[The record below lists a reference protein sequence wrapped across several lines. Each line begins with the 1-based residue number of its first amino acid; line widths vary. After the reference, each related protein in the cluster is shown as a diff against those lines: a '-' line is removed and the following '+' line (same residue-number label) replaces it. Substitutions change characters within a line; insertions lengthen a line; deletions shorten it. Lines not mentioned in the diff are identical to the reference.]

1 MVHQLTSGSCRLLQN
16 ATPDDVDVF
25 ESKHTLQFLSI
36 KKVGGTPTAS
46 GATPPD
52 RYRIIM
58 SDGIHYMQAM
68 LATQLNSMVQDNL
81 LGKNTIVTIEKLTCN
96 YVQEKRLVIVL
107 ALRVLEQTAD
117 KIGDPS
123 PIEPAEMRAAHSP
136 AINQNQTASTSAAPV
151 PAPTPPSPAKP
162 AQASSALRQQAPTKG
177 DRHGNIYPIEGL
189 SPYQNNWTIKA
200 RVVQKSEIKTWSN
213 PRGEGKLFNVT
224 LMDDSGE
231 IRGTGFNL
239 VVDDLYPKLEEG
251 KVYYISK
258 ARVNLAKKKF
268 SNVNN
273 DYELSFERNTEVEEC
288 HEVTN
293 VPTIK
298 YNFVPLNAL
307 EELNKDAICDVIGVI
322 KEASPVTE
330 ITSSKLQRQIPKRD
344 LTLVDKSGFSVRMTL
359 WGKQAEQYNVTEPSP
374 IIAFKGVKVGD
385 FGGRS
390 LSMFSGSTMQV
401 NPEIDECFA
410 LRGWYDNAGADQTF
424 KAHSISSGA
433 SSAYGFKREDIRSLD
448 EVKQAGY
455 GMPEKPEMFSARAT
469 IMHIKSDNLSYPA
482 CPTPNCNKKVVEMG
496 SGWKCEKCDKTFD
509 APEHRY
515 IMSLAV
521 ADYSGQAW
529 LQGFNDVGMTIF
541 GMSANQ
547 LLEIRDRDISE
558 YNVIMHKAN
567 SNTYNF
573 SCRAKQDTYN
583 ETTRI
588 RYGISR
594 IIPLNYKEEAMA
606 MRDLLYSSWA
616 R

>member
-1 MVHQLTSGSCRLLQN
+1 MVHQLSAGSCKRLQN
-16 ATPDDVDVF
+16 ASPDDVDVF
-25 ESKHTLQFLSI
+25 ESQHTLQFLSI
-36 KKVGGTPTAS
+36 KKVGNNPGAPAS
-46 GATPPD
+46 APD

-58 SDGIHYMQAM
+58 SDGINYMQAM
-68 LATQLNSMVQDNL
+68 LATQLNHMVQDNTI
-81 LGKNTIVTIEKLTCN
+81 GRNTIAVVEKLTCN
-96 YVQEKRLVIVL
+96 YVQEKRLVIIL
-107 ALRVLEQTAD
+107 SLRVLELTAE

-123 PIEPAEMRAAHSP
+123 QIGPSEMPAVASP
-136 AINQNQTASTSAAPV
+136 STGNGPSAP
-151 PAPTPPSPAKP
+151 P
-162 AQASSALRQQAPTKG
+162 AQATPEVASPAQAAPAQAAAAPRQQAPPQT
-177 DRHGNIYPIEGL
+177 RHGNIYPIEGL

-200 RVVQKSEIKTWSN
+200 RVTQKSEIKTWSN
-213 PRGEGKLFNVT
+213 ARGEGKLFNVT

-239 VVDDLYPKLEEG
+239 VVDDLYPRLEEG

-268 SNVNN
+268 SNINN

-298 YNFVPLNAL
+298 YNFVPLNGL
-307 EELNKDAICDVIGVI
+307 EDLSKDAICDVIAVV
-322 KEASPVTE
+322 KETSPVTQ
-330 ITSSKLQRQIPKRD
+330 ITSAKLQRELAKRE

-359 WGKQAEQYNVTEPSP
+359 WGKQAEQYNVSEPTP
-374 IIAFKGVKVGD
+374 VIAFKGVKVGD

-410 LRGWYDNAGADQTF
+410 LRGWYDNIGAEQTF
-424 KAHSISSGA
+424 KAHSNTGGGSSM
-433 SSAYGFKREDIRSLD
+433 YGFKREEIRSLD
-448 EVKQAGY
+448 EIKQAGY
-455 GMPEKPEMFSARAT
+455 GEPDKPENFSARAT
-469 IMHIKSDNLSYPA
+469 IMHIKSDNISYPA
-482 CPTPNCNKKVVEMG
+482 CPTTNCNKKVVEMG
-496 SGWKCEKCDKTFD
+496 DSWRCEKCNQNFPT
-509 APEHRY
+509 PEHRY

-529 LQGFNDVGMTIF
+529 LQGFNDVGTTIF
-541 GMSANQ
+541 GMTANQ
-547 LLEIRDRDISE
+547 LLEIKDRDINE
-558 YNVIMHKAN
+558 YNAILHKAN
-567 SNTYNF
+567 CNTYNF

-594 IIPLNYKEEAMA
+594 IIPLNYKEEAQML
-606 MRDLLYSSWA
+606 RDLLYSPWA

>member
-1 MVHQLTSGSCRLLQN
+1 MAFQLTAGSCEMLQN
-16 ATPDDVDVF
+16 ATPEDVDVF
-25 ESKHTLQFLSI
+25 NTPHTVQFLSI
-36 KKVGGTPTAS
+36 KKVVQNPSNPT
-46 GATPPD
+46 PD

-68 LATQLNSMVQDNL
+68 LATQLNGMVQE
-81 LGKNTIVTIEKLTCN
+81 NTIARNTVAVLEKLTCN
-96 YVQEKRLVIVL
+96 YVQEKRLVIIL
-107 ALRVLEQTAD
+107 ALRVLAHTVD
-117 KIGDPS
+117 KIG
-123 PIEPAEMRAAHSP
+123 EPQQVEHGNEHAITTP
-136 AINQNQTASTSAAPV
+136 AVAKEAPV
-151 PAPTPPSPAKP
+151 AASISTPAPAAKP
-162 AQASSALRQQAPTKG
+162 MSPVQTSNATLHQQPLSKAPG
-177 DRHGNIYPIEGL
+177 RAGSIYPIEGL

-200 RVVQKSEIKTWSN
+200 RVTQKSDIKSWSN

-231 IRGTGFNL
+231 IRGTAFNL
-239 VVDDLYPKLEEG
+239 VADELYPKLEEG
-251 KVYYISK
+251 KVYYVSK

-293 VPTIK
+293 VPMIK

-307 EELNKDAICDVIGVI
+307 QELNKESVCDVIGVV
-322 KEASPVTE
+322 KEVSPLSE
-330 ITSSKLQRQIPKRD
+330 ITSSKLNRQIPKRD

-359 WGKQAEQYNVTEPSP
+359 WGKQAEQYNVEDTP

-390 LSMFSGSTMQV
+390 LSMFSSSTMQV
-401 NPEIDECFA
+401 NPDIEECFA
-410 LRGWYDNAGADQTF
+410 LRGWYDSSGSVQTF
-424 KAHSISSGA
+424 QVHSNIPGS
-433 SSAYGFKREDIRSLD
+433 SSAVGFNRSDIRSLD

-455 GMPEKPEMFSARAT
+455 GMPDKPEYFSARAT
-469 IMHIKSDNLSYPA
+469 VMHIKADNISYPA
-482 CPTPNCNKKVVEMG
+482 CPTSGCNKKVIEMG
-496 SGWKCEKCDKTFD
+496 GSWRCEKCNQSFE

-529 LQGFNDVGMTIF
+529 LQGFNEVGVAIFNMT
-541 GMSANQ
+541 ANE
-547 LLEIRDRDISE
+547 LLAIKDRSLTE
-558 YNVIMHKAN
+558 YNAIMHQAN
-567 SNTYNF
+567 CNTYNF

-594 IIPLNYKEEAMA
+594 IQPLNYKEEAMA
-606 MRDLLYSSWA
+606 MRDLLFSAWA